1 MSMKHK
7 MPQAPVMDDDD
18 QNEDS
23 LGSYVSEAEQACW
36 LAGVAQI
43 PVLAASRC

>member
-1 MSMKHK
+1 
-7 MPQAPVMDDDD
+7 MDDDD
-18 QNEDS
+18 QNEGS

-43 PVLAASRC
+43 PILAARAPQDNTMWYS